1 MMRRLRLNV
10 YRAEDMLFIMKK
22 RQWEEED
29 REFAIE
35 QKRRAK
41 EKRERLVKKNR
52 ERRLKKEKEAQALE
66 AEKRAAEEKEDEDL
80 RKGLIQLLQCPLCF
94 VELSPPGKI
103 YQCVDGHLLCS
114 QCRFKDKDCPSCQG
128 RLAGRNMAMERIA
141 VSVFSSTEV
150 EQADENEAWAT
161 APEAEE
167 KEP

>member
-1 MMRRLRLNV
+1 MG
-10 YRAEDMLFIMKK
+10 
-22 RQWEEED
+22 
-29 REFAIE
+29 
-35 QKRRAK
+35 

-80 RKGLIQLLQCPLCF
+80 RKGLIQLLQCPLCL

-114 QCRFKDKDCPSCQG
+114 QCRFKDKVQDCPSCQG
-128 RLAGRNMAMERIA
+128 RLAGRNLAMERIA
-141 VSVFSSTEV
+141 VSVFSSTDV
-150 EQADENEAWAT
+150 EQAEENDVSAT
-161 APEAEE
+161 APDAEE